1 VVGPVR
7 GEWGVPL
14 RVPSRYDIRG
24 DQAEYAQLGLESA
37 LTGMRGGTELG
48 ACWSVVAGLLTDW
61 PTVHPLYEPLDEQGW
76 PVAAQQVCGQ
86 VCMGW
91 YLDEPRLLDNDWVA
105 ARNDV
110 YRCVQQ
116 ACPCEGE
123 GGVCD
128 SLGTSCFQIDEE
140 FPALA
145 MPWNGQSVGRPPG
158 AAGFGGWVLPE
169 TSEVCAFH
177 LIAQDRLSL
186 GDGEWFPEGL
196 SGTQWAGEAD
206 FLPGVAGGPDGV
218 AMGSAMAFASD
229 GAASAWGRSECGAV
243 ALQCFAGEAMRVR
256 RTTTNPSSRTAWE
269 GLFLDSIGEMARTDA
284 EVVARK
290 RPWCALVHPFLLPS
304 PRADTLDAPCREG
317 VIDARNSVLSTIE
330 GLASAGLPRP
340 AKETEP

>member
-1 VVGPVR
+1 
-7 GEWGVPL
+7 
-14 RVPSRYDIRG
+14 
-24 DQAEYAQLGLESA
+24 
-37 LTGMRGGTELG
+37 
-48 ACWSVVAGLLTDW
+48 
-61 PTVHPLYEPLDEQGW
+61 
-76 PVAAQQVCGQ
+76 
-86 VCMGW
+86 MGW

-123 GGVCD
+123 GGSCD
-128 SLGTSCFQIDEE
+128 ALGTSCFQIDEE

-145 MPWNGQSVGRPPG
+145 MPWNGQSMSRPPG

-177 LIAQDRLSL
+177 LIAQERLSL

-206 FLPGVAGGPDGV
+206 FLPGVAGGPDGT
-218 AMGSAMAFASD
+218 ATGAAIAFASD
-229 GAASAWGRSECGAV
+229 GAASAWGRSECASV

-256 RTTTNPSSRTAWE
+256 RASTNPSSRTAWE
-269 GLFLDSIGEMARTDA
+269 GLFVEAMGEIARTDP

-290 RPWCALVHPFLLPS
+290 RPWCALVHPFLLPA

-317 VIDARNSVLSTIE
+317 VNDARQSVLGTIE
-330 GLASAGLPRP
+330 GLAAAGLPRP